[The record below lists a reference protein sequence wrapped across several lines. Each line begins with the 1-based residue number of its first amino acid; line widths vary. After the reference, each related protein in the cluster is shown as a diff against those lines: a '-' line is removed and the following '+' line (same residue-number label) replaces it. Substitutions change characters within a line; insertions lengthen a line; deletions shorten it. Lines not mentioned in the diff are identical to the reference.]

1 MADQKPPSGGK
12 LAGGPPGGGKKPMGP
27 PPPPASPDKTLTEI
41 IIAVVVLIIV
51 VPLLIVA
58 MPSGAGNA
66 FVDFLGRVF
75 DFVKMVSTIISMI
88 ALVIVIYSFI
98 RISEIV
104 KEENK
109 KLGLTLSWD
118 SERTQKNVRWERV
131 EQYMTSLNPSDW
143 KIAILEA
150 DNILDDIVERIGYKG
165 STLGERLKNV
175 EASDFPYLEEAWQ
188 AHKLRN
194 NLAHKGT
201 EYALSKGEADQ
212 AINIYHRIFTAL
224 GYL

>member
-1 MADQKPPSGGK
+1 
-12 LAGGPPGGGKKPMGP
+12 MGP
-27 PPPPASPDKTLTEI
+27 PPPAGAPNPLREV
-41 IIAVVVLIIV
+41 IIAVIVLIIV

-58 MPSGAGNA
+58 IPSGAGNSLL
-66 FVDFLGRVF
+66 DFLGRVF
-75 DFVKMVSTIISMI
+75 DFLKLVSTIISMI
-88 ALVIVIYSFI
+88 ALIIVIYSFI

-165 STLGERLKNV
+165 TTLGERLKNV